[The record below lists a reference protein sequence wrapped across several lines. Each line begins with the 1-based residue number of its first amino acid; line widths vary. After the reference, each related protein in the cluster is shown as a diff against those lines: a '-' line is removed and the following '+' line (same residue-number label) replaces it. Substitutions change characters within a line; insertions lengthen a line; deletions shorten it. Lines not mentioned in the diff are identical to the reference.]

1 MTYSIVAFD
10 APTSQWGVAVAS
22 KAMCVG
28 AHVPWGAGGIGAV
41 ATQAYH
47 DLRYG
52 FEGLQALR
60 AGRRADEVVAE
71 LTTDDPESMYRQL
84 GVVDVDGVAS
94 TFTGSDC
101 MTWAGGLAGDSW
113 CVQGN
118 LLAGPFVVEAMAEA
132 YAGAVGIVRRTA
144 AGRAAR
150 RRRRRRRPSRST
162 VGAVKVWAPPV
173 VTDGDRRDVTMFLRV
188 DDAELPVHD
197 LQRLVAKVIA
207 APERLIGAATEPRP
221 RRRSRKSSCDSQPF
235 HPQVPRSPSSSTRT
249 ARLVSSSPATLRRC
263 SRSPTGGSGPTPRPS
278 ESTSTPSRCSRS
290 SRDRRRSSASDSTTA
305 ATSRRWAAKRRPT
318 RRCSPSTGA
327 R

>member
-71 LTTDDPESMYRQL
+71 LTTDDPESIYRQL

-94 TFTGSDC
+94 TFTGTDC

-132 YAGAVGIVRRTA
+132 YAGASGSFAERLLAALLAGDGAGGDRR
-144 AGRAAR
+144 GRQSA
-150 RRRRRRRPSRST
+150 
-162 VGAVKVWAPPV
+162 AVKIWAPPV
-173 VTDGDRRDVTMFLRV
+173 VIDGDRRDVTLFLRV

-197 LQRLVAKVIA
+197 LQRLVAKVTA
-207 APERLIGAATEPRP
+207 APERLIGAATAAE
-221 RRRSRKSSCDSQPF
+221 
-235 HPQVPRSPSSSTRT
+235 
-249 ARLVSSSPATLRRC
+249 AR
-263 SRSPTGGSGPTPRPS
+263 
-278 ESTSTPSRCSRS
+278 
-290 SRDRRRSSASDSTTA
+290 ASD
-305 ATSRRWAAKRRPT
+305 
-318 RRCSPSTGA
+318 
-327 R
+327 